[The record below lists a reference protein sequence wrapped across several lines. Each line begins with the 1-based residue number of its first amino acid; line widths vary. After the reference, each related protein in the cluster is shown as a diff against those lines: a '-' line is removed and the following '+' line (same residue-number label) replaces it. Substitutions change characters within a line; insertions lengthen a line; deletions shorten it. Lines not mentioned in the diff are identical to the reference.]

1 MTGFIL
7 ATALWSPAMLGGQ
20 DWGGVTTVLSWVLTG
35 AVFSYAKVS
44 PVVFKVTVT
53 PSLIYIAS

>member
-20 DWGGVTTVLSWVLTG
+20 DWGGLTTVLAWVLTG
-35 AVFSYAKVS
+35 AVFAYAKVS
-44 PVVFKVTVT
+44 FLFMTSVADPD
-53 PSLIYIAS
+53 PDP